1 MNYKVKMRIVKA
13 INKKINI
20 NNKLIIFF
28 SAGEVLRQQKY
39 IFIEYMI
46 CSITV
51 LLILISLRSSSYSYI

>member
-28 SAGEVLRQQKY
+28 SAGEVLRQQNY